1 MNSARAPLALY
12 LALGYALLVVYAS
25 LYPLSG
31 WHDSGGD
38 PLGFVFA
45 GWPRYT
51 TSFDLITNLAAYLP
65 LGFLLAAAGRRYM
78 VTLLAVV
85 MAVLAAGLL
94 SFVMEF
100 LQNYL
105 PSRVASNLDWGGNVL
120 GAVLGAW
127 PGARFGPRLI
137 DDLRHSH
144 WPGQGGR
151 TDAGLML
158 LGLWLLTQ
166 FDPTTLL
173 FGAGDLR
180 RLLDLPAADGFRA
193 ESFQRVETAIAAA
206 ASLAML
212 LIAQRLAPSGRHDA
226 ADDTTSLHAA
236 GRGRTGAGFAL
247 TLLATGL
254 LARTLALALM
264 MQPQAAL
271 TWATPG
277 TLQGLFLGV
286 TFWLLAALLSP
297 AGQRALAALALLL
310 ATVMVNL
317 APENPYLENTLS
329 TWNPGQFL
337 NFHGATRLTA
347 SLWPWLALPWLVW
360 QKRNVE

>member
-1 MNSARAPLALY
+1 MAKPGMSSGRSPLALY

-38 PLGFVFA
+38 PLGFVVA

-51 TSFDLITNLAAYLP
+51 TNFDLFTNLTAYLP
-65 LGFLLAAAGRRYM
+65 LGFLLAAAGRRH
-78 VTLLAVV
+78 LSILA
-85 MAVLAAGLL
+85 AVALASLAAGLL
-94 SFVMEF
+94 SFAMEL

-105 PSRVASNLDWGGNVL
+105 PSRIASNLDWGGNVL

-180 RLLDLPAADGFRA
+180 RLLDLPAAGEFSA
-193 ESFQRVETAIAAA
+193 ESFQHVETAIAAA
-206 ASLAML
+206 ASLAVL
-212 LIAQRLAPSGRHDA
+212 LIARLLAPSARPGA
-226 ADDTTSLHAA
+226 AA
-236 GRGRTGAGFAL
+236 GAGFAL
-247 TLLATGL
+247 ALLAIGV

-277 TLQGLFLGV
+277 TLQGLFLGS
-286 TFWLLAALLSP
+286 TLWLLAALLSP
-297 AGQRALAALALLL
+297 SGQRALAALALLV

-360 QKRNVE
+360 QKRNAE

>member
-1 MNSARAPLALY
+1 MNRGRTPLALY

-38 PLGFVFA
+38 PLAFVFA

-51 TSFDLITNLAAYLP
+51 TNFDLLTNLAAYLP
-65 LGFLLAAAGRRYM
+65 LGFLLAAAGRRATATLPAM
-78 VTLLAVV
+78 VL
-85 MAVLAAGLL
+85 AVLAAGLL

-105 PSRVASNLDWGGNVL
+105 SSRVASNLDWAGNVL
-120 GAVLGAW
+120 GTALGAW
-127 PGARFGPRLI
+127 PGAAFGPRLI

-180 RLLDLPAADGFRA
+180 RLVDLPAAGEFSA
-193 ESFQRVETAIAAA
+193 ESFQHVETAIAAA
-206 ASLAML
+206 ASLAVL
-212 LIAQRLAPSGRHDA
+212 LIASLLAPSRRRR
-226 ADDTTSLHAA
+226 L
-236 GRGRTGAGFAL
+236 FAL
-247 TLLATGL
+247 SILAVGL
-254 LARTLALALM
+254 LAKALAFALM
-264 MQPQAAL
+264 MQPQAAFV
-271 TWATPG
+271 WATPG
-277 TLQGLFLGV
+277 GLHGLLLGAAL
-286 TFWLLAALLSP
+286 WLLAVLLSST
-297 AGQRALAALALLL
+297 GQRALAALALLV

-329 TWNPGQFL
+329 VWNPAQFL
-337 NFHGATRLTA
+337 NFHGATRLVA

-360 QKRNVE
+360 QERNVE